1 MGDWLTWQVAQG
13 LLRNALLAT
22 GVSLVTSGILT
33 KGQLSDVVGAVV
45 VIAGVIFSAV
55 SNKNKAKAQAIVTAV
70 EAHPKITV
78 FPADADGTGKPIVVV
93 VNDLPP
99 RSLTQP

>member
-1 MGDWLTWQVAQG
+1 MGSWLTWQVAQG
-13 LLRNALLAT
+13 LLRNALLAA
-22 GVSLVTSGILT
+22 GMSLVTSGILT
-33 KGQLSDVVGAVV
+33 QGQLSDVVGATL

-70 EAHPKITV
+70 EAHPNITV
-78 FPADADGTGKPIVVV
+78 TPAHASATGKPIVTV
-93 VNDLPP
+93 DALPP